1 MAESLNN
8 TIPLTCSFVHPEKMW
23 NPPLYTAGLEKKN
36 MLLITYEGTSEKAYI
51 NFLCNI
57 SAPF

>member
-23 NPPLYTAGLEKKN
+23 NTPLYRAGLEKK
-36 MLLITYEGTSEKAYI
+36 MLLITYEGMSEKAFI
-51 NFLCNI
+51 TFLCNI
-57 SAPF
+57 SSPF